1 MHSTLFNISIARLFL
16 RKSTNLAIVDKETL
30 NTSLVRPNVVDR
42 EPKLDSFFFKKKK
55 KKKDIIFTLG
65 P

>member
-16 RKSTNLAIVDKETL
+16 RKSTNLAILDKETL

-42 EPKLDSFFFKKKK
+42 EPKLGSFFFKKKE
-55 KKKDIIFTLG
+55 KKDIIFTLG

>member
-16 RKSTNLAIVDKETL
+16 RKSTNLAILDKETL

-42 EPKLDSFFFKKKK
+42 ETKLGFFFFKKKG
-55 KKKDIIFTLG
+55 KKDIIFTLG